1 MATLSHLT
9 STTRTE
15 YATPTPALEAA
26 VLRRQLSIAKVA
38 AERADRD
45 LAQATTDAAQA
56 RARYESI
63 RDELRTYQAAA

>member
-1 MATLSHLT
+1 MSDST

-15 YATPTPALEAA
+15 YAVPTPALEAA

-38 AERADRD
+38 AERAERD
-45 LAQATTDAAQA
+45 LAQAGTDAAQA

-63 RDELRTYQAAA
+63 QAEIRTHQAAA